1 MGNRI
6 GVDSIRLNRLVGN
19 SKTKKEKEK
28 MKNQF
33 IAILV
38 QLLKDKNG
46 NHSLREVATALFV
59 IVLLVSWIAAQ
70 FFDKQ
75 MPEYMFY
82 AFVSL
87 VGAGCFGYSIEK
99 KQV

>member
-1 MGNRI
+1 
-6 GVDSIRLNRLVGN
+6 
-19 SKTKKEKEK
+19 

-33 IAILV
+33 LAALV

-46 NHSLREVATALFV
+46 NHSLREVATAIFV
-59 IVLLVSWIAAQ
+59 LVLLVSWVAEQ

-82 AFVSL
+82 AFVRL
-87 VGAGCFGYSIEK
+87 VGAGCFGYSIERK
-99 KQV
+99 TNINDKN